1 LGKGER
7 FMNLGD
13 QLMFLFRQNLSLRAL
28 LIEKGIITNE
38 EYLMCFDESEKFIE
52 EQKDIIGKKKAVQ

>member
-1 LGKGER
+1 
-7 FMNLGD
+7 MNLGD

-52 EQKDIIGKKKAVQ
+52 EQKDIIGKKKAVH